1 VIVGRID
8 DPRDGRVL
16 VPQVLRTSTAWERMR
31 GLLAR
36 GPLESGQGL
45 LIDPC
50 GSVHTLFMGYALD
63 VVFLG
68 SDWVVRKVSARVAP
82 WRMAACSGAVRT
94 LELGGD
100 EASRAG
106 IAPGMRLRFMARPS

>member
-1 VIVGRID
+1 MNR
-8 DPRDGRVL
+8 RL
-16 VPQVLRTSTAWERMR
+16 VRGARTGGSFAGSDLGPER